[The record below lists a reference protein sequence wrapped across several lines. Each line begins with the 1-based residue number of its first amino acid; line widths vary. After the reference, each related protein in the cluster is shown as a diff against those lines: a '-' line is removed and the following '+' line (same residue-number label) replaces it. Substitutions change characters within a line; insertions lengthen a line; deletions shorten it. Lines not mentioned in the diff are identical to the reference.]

1 MSLQTS
7 TDDSKRCRC
16 RDCTGSRCPCCLA
29 LAAERGFAL
38 PADVIGDDM
47 TSDEIDR
54 QKVEAWFDPPV
65 KIPRPILDSMA
76 ADLDQAQARAAAL
89 AVEVAVLRAAMIQPT
104 LTDLDDLILPTCLV
118 CGRIGEHRDEII
130 HKRTCVLA
138 RPPADPDQRGA
149 DLIAAADCLGEAVQ
163 RWLDDPD
170 VDATQAETDLLSNAY
185 GEWINCRLRS
195 GPGQDG
201 EA

>member
-1 MSLQTS
+1 MASDRMSRQEWERIKVEDFDRLEA
-7 TDDSKRCRC
+7 
-16 RDCTGSRCPCCLA
+16 A
-29 LAAERGFAL
+29 LATA
-38 PADVIGDDM
+38 
-47 TSDEIDR
+47 T
-54 QKVEAWFDPPV
+54 
-65 KIPRPILDSMA
+65 
-76 ADLDQAQARAAAL
+76 ARAAAL
-89 AVEVAVLRAAMIQPT
+89 AVENAELRAACIEPVGVDHDEAQCSICLRCWP
-104 LTDLDDLILPTCLV
+104 LPGPPRHEAECF
-118 CGRIGEHRDEII
+118 
-130 HKRTCVLA
+130 LA